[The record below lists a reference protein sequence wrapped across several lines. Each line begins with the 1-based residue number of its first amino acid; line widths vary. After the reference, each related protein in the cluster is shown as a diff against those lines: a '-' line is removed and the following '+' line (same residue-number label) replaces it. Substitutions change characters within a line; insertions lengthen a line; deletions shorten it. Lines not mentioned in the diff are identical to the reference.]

1 MAISRMI
8 LTMPAE
14 LAAQLA
20 AVCAIT
26 GDREHDIILDA
37 LALHLDEIEAGAEAL
52 PEPAA

>member
-37 LALHLDEIEAGAEAL
+37 LTLHLDDLETGAAAL

>member
-1 MAISRMI
+1 MAVNRIF

-14 LAAQLA
+14 LTAQLA

-26 GDREHDIILDA
+26 GDREHDIIIDA